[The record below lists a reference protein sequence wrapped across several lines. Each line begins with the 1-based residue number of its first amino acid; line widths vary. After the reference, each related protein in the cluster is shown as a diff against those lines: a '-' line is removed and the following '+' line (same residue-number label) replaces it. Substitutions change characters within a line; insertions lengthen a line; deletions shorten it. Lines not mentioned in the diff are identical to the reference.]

1 MRGKGKRYLAIFLSL
16 GLAVTALFVISRCA
30 ALPPANEGTV
40 ILPENPTMPSEAPNP
55 TAEEPCAYVWANQ
68 PLDAVSAALQAE
80 LTAEQAKQ
88 IEFTASAYG
97 ENCLNADGSVR
108 RFARMQT
115 DLYVTVTLE
124 DQLAGSIRS
133 AMDTLIAALYSYS
146 QIMGAEKLDGTARV
160 SISSPDME
168 TLHYSFG
175 IESALTAYSD
185 GLRGAALMDA
195 LNLPLVTQ

>member
-1 MRGKGKRYLAIFLSL
+1 
-16 GLAVTALFVISRCA
+16 
-30 ALPPANEGTV
+30 
-40 ILPENPTMPSEAPNP
+40 MPSEAPNP

>member
-1 MRGKGKRYLAIFLSL
+1 MRGKGKRYLAIFLPL
-16 GLAVTALFVISRCA
+16 GLVVTALFVISRCV

-40 ILPENPTMPSEAPNP
+40 ILPENSTTPTEAANP

-68 PLDAVSAALQAE
+68 PLDAVSTALQAG

-124 DQLAGSIRS
+124 DQLAG
-133 AMDTLIAALYSYS
+133 
-146 QIMGAEKLDGTARV
+146 
-160 SISSPDME
+160 
-168 TLHYSFG
+168 
-175 IESALTAYSD
+175 
-185 GLRGAALMDA
+185 
-195 LNLPLVTQ
+195 